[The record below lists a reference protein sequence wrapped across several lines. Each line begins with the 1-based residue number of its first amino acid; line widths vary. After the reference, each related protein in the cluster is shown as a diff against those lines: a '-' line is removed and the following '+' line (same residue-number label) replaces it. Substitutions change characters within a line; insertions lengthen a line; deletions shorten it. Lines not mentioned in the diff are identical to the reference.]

1 MSNSCCKLQFSLY
14 HKIIPHFIYAE
25 EGLFIIHYMGKFDIP
40 KSNFNLIKKKKK
52 TKFKCWNAPLKG
64 THLLDIKALEQ
75 FA

>member
-40 KSNFNLIKKKKK
+40 KSNFNLIKKKKQ
-52 TKFKCWNAPLKG
+52 TKIQMLKCSVKG
-64 THLLDIKALEQ
+64 DTFIGR
-75 FA
+75 